1 MFGLEVRRSFSKL
14 VAGYP
19 GGWKKY
25 ARGDD
30 AMRWGKTPPFVQPAD
45 PDDRRSLIPAEGLT
59 EYWYPALPAK
69 DVGKSK
75 PVALKIVGK
84 DLVFFRDK
92 NDEVQ
97 ALWDY
102 CPHRGAYLSWGD
114 CFWNGTVSCPY
125 HGATFDGDG
134 ECVAFITEG
143 PDSKMVGRLRARKYP
158 TITLKGTV
166 FVWTGEGEPADPKE
180 DIPPEWFEPN
190 TTLILTTWRYWHCN
204 WMIAL
209 ENNGDAHNMWYV
221 HRNSFRQLRSNRGGR
236 DRSPVGYRMQM
247 VNNHAVDTISPS
259 RENMGSRD
267 KVNYYADDSGKVPF
281 KLYYPGVDGYW
292 PKHRYRVLWGWIHDG
307 IVSWRRK
314 ARQKRAF
321 QNDLNWEGVTLPG
334 IIRSNHTTH
343 MYTRWPVAVDKDI
356 TRVYY
361 AFGTRPGNVWGRIY
375 DRLTFALYLKWMLFF
390 NFSDQDYDAMR
401 SCRYQ
406 YTEYLSSTDNCVVT
420 LRRLITEHGRGVKK
434 PVEVQE
440 QTTAE
445 KLVYEADRLLGQQ
458 PDEDL
463 IGASSGRGAGRA
475 TEDQG

>member
-1 MFGLEVRRSFSKL
+1 MFGLEVRRSFGKL

-19 GGWKKY
+19 GGWRKH

-30 AMRWGKTPPFVQPAD
+30 ALRWGRTPPFLQPED
-45 PDDRRSLIPAEGLT
+45 PDDRRSLIPAEGLA
-59 EYWYPALPAK
+59 EYWYPAMPSNE
-69 DVGKSK
+69 VGKKK
-75 PVALKIVGK
+75 PVALKILGK

-92 NDEVQ
+92 AGEVQ

-190 TTLILTTWRYWHCN
+190 TTLILTTWRYWRCN

-209 ENNGDAHNMWYV
+209 ENNGDAHAMWYV
-221 HRNSFRQLRSNRGGR
+221 HRNSFRQLRTSQAGR
-236 DRSPVGYRMQM
+236 PRMPIGYRMGV
-247 VNNHAVDTISPS
+247 VNNHAIDVVRTKGGRNP
-259 RENMGSRD
+259 EHH
-267 KVNYYADDSGKVPF
+267 YADPATGEAQAQ
-281 KLYYPGVDGYW
+281 LYYPGIGYW
-292 PKHRYRVLWGWIHDG
+292 PKHRWRRLWGWVYDG
-307 IVSWRRK
+307 IVRMRRK
-314 ARQKRAF
+314 ARQKRPF

-334 IIRSNHTTH
+334 IVRSNHTTH
-343 MYTRWPVAVDKDI
+343 MYTRWPVAVDKDM

-361 AFGTRPGNVWGRIY
+361 AFSTRPSNVWGRIY
-375 DRLTFALYLKWMLFF
+375 DRLTFSLYLNWMLFF
-390 NFSDQDYDAMR
+390 NFSDQDHDAMR
-401 SCRYQ
+401 SSRYQ
-406 YTEYLSSTDNCVVT
+406 YPEYLSSTDNCVVM
-420 LRRLITEHGRGVKK
+420 LRRLVTEHGRGVKK

-463 IGASSGRGAGRA
+463 IGSASSRSAGPSA
-475 TEDQG
+475 